1 MKKIILSFSILFI
14 LTIGI
19 IRFIKLSNDHK
30 ECNWKIEK
38 KLDSNG
44 NTVQPF
50 PTEYFPAK
58 NSTLFQIINSR
69 KIPP

>member
-44 NTVQPF
+44 NTV
-50 PTEYFPAK
+50 TTK
-58 NSTLFQIINSR
+58 NHICNEKYNF
-69 KIPP
+69 

>member
-19 IRFIKLSNDHK
+19 IRFIKVSNDHK
-30 ECNWKIEK
+30 ECSQKIEK

-44 NTVQPF
+44 NNVT
-50 PTEYFPAK
+50 T
-58 NSTLFQIINSR
+58 
-69 KIPP
+69 KIHICNEKYNF

>member
-30 ECNWKIEK
+30 ECYWKIEK
-38 KLDSNG
+38 KLDSNS
-44 NTVQPF
+44 NTVTTKSHVCNEKYNF
-50 PTEYFPAK
+50 
-58 NSTLFQIINSR
+58 
-69 KIPP
+69 

>member
-14 LTIGI
+14 STIAI
-19 IRFIKLSNDHK
+19 IGFIKLSNDHK

-44 NTVQPF
+44 NTVTTKSHICNETYNF
-50 PTEYFPAK
+50 
-58 NSTLFQIINSR
+58 
-69 KIPP
+69 